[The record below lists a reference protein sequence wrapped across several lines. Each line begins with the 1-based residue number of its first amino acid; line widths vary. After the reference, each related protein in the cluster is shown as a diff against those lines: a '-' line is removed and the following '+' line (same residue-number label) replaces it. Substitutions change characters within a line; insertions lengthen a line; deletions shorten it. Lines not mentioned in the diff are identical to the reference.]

1 MLITSLS
8 VEGSGRFASTARVD
22 GFGTGVNVLA
32 AGNEVGKS
40 TLFKAIRTCL
50 FCRHDSKTQEIRD
63 LGSDDSQL
71 PATVQLAFEHD
82 GKRYVI
88 RKSFLRSL
96 SAVLTEDS
104 REIARFAEAD
114 KAVWD
119 ILGISP
125 GSGRSIDEGAFG
137 LLWVGQGSSFTAPVP
152 GTGTLSLLNAAIES
166 EVGALVGGERARRA
180 IDEINA
186 ELRRNLTDSGRGPR
200 SDGPLA
206 RTRDNLE
213 HWREVEAD
221 SFTKLSALE
230 QQFTELTQRRRRHH
244 QITDPAAVAQMTQE
258 LTDARNSLR
267 EAQAADQK
275 IRRLEAESVAAERV
289 LEGAAQR
296 LCQHREVVSRIDTN
310 RRREADLAK
319 IPNI

>member
-82 GKRYVI
+82 GKRYVV
-88 RKSFLRSL
+88 RKSFLRSP
-96 SAVLTEDS
+96 SAVLTEGG

-152 GTGTLSLLNAAIES
+152 GTGASSLLNAAIES

-186 ELRRNLTDSGRGPR
+186 ELRRNLTDSERGPR

-206 RTRDNLE
+206 RTQDNLE